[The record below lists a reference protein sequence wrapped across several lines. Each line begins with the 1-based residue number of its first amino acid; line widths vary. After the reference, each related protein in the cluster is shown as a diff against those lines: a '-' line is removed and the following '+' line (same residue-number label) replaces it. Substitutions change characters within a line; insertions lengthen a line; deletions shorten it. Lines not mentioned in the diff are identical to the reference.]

1 MSEIIFCVGEEHFR
15 VIRVR
20 SVRRICKP
28 EILPYHYSMPV
39 AGFVELN
46 VSCLTHP
53 VAHDSE
59 IHVRVVIDSYVIFSR
74 TIVQIVLTES
84 PVASTSDE
92 STAIDIQMKD
102 TVFFVGINLSD
113 SYLEVYPIG
122 YGFVCHKFK
131 SCIIEILLAI
141 TAWPPE
147 SWVFNVKLG
156 I

>member
-46 VSCLTHP
+46 VSCLSDP
-53 VAHDSE
+53 VTHDSE

-84 PVASTSDE
+84 PVASTADE
-92 STAIDIQMKD
+92 STAVDIKMQD
-102 TVFFVGINLSD
+102 TAFFVSI
-113 SYLEVYPIG
+113 YLPDADLEG
-122 YGFVCHKFK
+122 YSV
-131 SCIIEILLAI
+131 
-141 TAWPPE
+141 
-147 SWVFNVKLG
+147 
-156 I
+156 